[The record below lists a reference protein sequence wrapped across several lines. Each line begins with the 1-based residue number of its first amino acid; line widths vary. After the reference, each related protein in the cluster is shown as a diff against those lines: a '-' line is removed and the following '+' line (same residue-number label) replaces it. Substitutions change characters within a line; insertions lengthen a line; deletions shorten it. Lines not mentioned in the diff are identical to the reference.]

1 MRVRYFFKYFWQ
13 GFQPESFVGMFPFLG
28 IHDLVTSEDEA
39 DVVFV
44 GCHGADT
51 ITPLSAEAYREGLL
65 LEFKPFQKLPSKIYV
80 YVTWENVIPDPQA
93 VDFSISQLPD
103 SDTNLF
109 LPMWAAAL
117 MYNRFA
123 IPILKSPQREIA
135 DDVVP
140 TISASFLYSHKVI
153 RRERFARLMSEIM
166 PLAAP
171 GKSICNVL
179 YRVPHGTP
187 HTIEFYSK
195 HIFNISF
202 ENSMGR
208 GYTTEKLWL
217 PLISG
222 AIPIYWGD
230 PDAAKYFN
238 PECFIHVSDFNDW
251 SSCLDYISDV
261 MSSPA
266 RINAYRSSPCLTELG
281 ASVIDSDRIE
291 AFFKSIFDK
300 VS

>member
-1 MRVRYFFKYFWQ
+1 MRARYCFKYFWD
-13 GFQPESFVGMFPFLG
+13 GFLPEAFVGMFPFLSLN
-28 IHDLVTSEDEA
+28 DLVASEDDA

-51 ITPLSAEAYREGLL
+51 ITPLSAEAYREGFLVD
-65 LEFKPFQKLPSKIYV
+65 FKPFHRIPSKIYV

-123 IPILKSPQREIA
+123 IPILKSPEREINP
-135 DDVVP
+135 DEVP
-140 TISASFLYSHKVI
+140 DLSASFLYSHKVL
-153 RRERFARLMSEIM
+153 RRERFARLISEIM

-171 GKSICNVL
+171 GKSICNVD
-179 YRVPHGTP
+179 YRVPYGTS

-195 HIFNISF
+195 HAFNISF
-202 ENSMGR
+202 ENSMGK

-217 PLISG
+217 PLIAG
-222 AIPIYWGD
+222 AVPIYWGD
-230 PDAAKYFN
+230 DDAVKYFN
-238 PECFIHVSDFNDW
+238 SECFIHLKDFADW
-251 SSCLDYISDV
+251 SSCLDHVSDV

-266 RINAYRSSPCLTELG
+266 RLNAYRSSPCLTQLG
-281 ASVIDSDRIE
+281 ANVIDPDRIE
-291 AFFKSIFDK
+291 AFFKSIFDH